1 MQQGIEK
8 GIEKGRTAL
17 MLEMAQKLKAL
28 NYPIA
33 DIAKTTGLTIDQ
45 IEKL

>member
-1 MQQGIEK
+1 MEI
-8 GIEKGRTAL
+8 GIEKGRTAM

-33 DIAKTTGLTIDQ
+33 DIARTTGLTIDQ